1 MEAVIAAAQSPPGLD
16 AVRALLS
23 ENDNSASRPCQVRAN
38 AAALTYTTME
48 LNHSR
53 GSAAVLK
60 RLHYWKGKWYEYYSV
75 ATASTDWCG

>member
-1 MEAVIAAAQSPPGLD
+1 MEAVIAADQSPPGLD

-48 LNHSR
+48 MNHSR
-53 GSAAVLK
+53 GLAAVL
-60 RLHYWKGKWYEYYSV
+60 E
-75 ATASTDWCG
+75 AASFPERKMV

>member
-1 MEAVIAAAQSPPGLD
+1 MEAVIAADQSPPGLD
-16 AVRALLS
+16 AVRALS

-53 GSAAVLK
+53 GSAAVL
-60 RLHYWKGKWYEYYSV
+60 E
-75 ATASTDWCG
+75 AASFPERKMV